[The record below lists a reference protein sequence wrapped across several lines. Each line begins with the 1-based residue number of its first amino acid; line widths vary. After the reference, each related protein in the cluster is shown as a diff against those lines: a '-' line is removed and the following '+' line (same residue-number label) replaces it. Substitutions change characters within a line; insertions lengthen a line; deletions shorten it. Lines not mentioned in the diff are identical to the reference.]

1 MTVDSPLSLK
11 QYKAAVRDKLEN
23 YRHFFD
29 ERYSGRFIGPL
40 FCITHHS
47 YFEWNRRITGEMNH
61 AIGFLKK
68 TETGCRVHFVHTA
81 GMLSPFHLFI
91 FLLLSILVGL
101 YEFRDV
107 PLVTTDSIGI
117 LLLVGVVAFAFIALI
132 SAFCDSITENG
143 IRGENSLYELMID
156 PTFGEGE

>member
-1 MTVDSPLSLK
+1 MTVDSPLSPK

-23 YRHFFD
+23 YRSFFD

-68 TETGCRVHFVHTA
+68 TETGCRVHFIHTT
-81 GMLSPFHLFI
+81 GMLSPFHLFSFFLI
-91 FLLLSILVGL
+91 FIALVLL
-101 YEFRDV
+101 EFRDV
-107 PLVTTDSIGI
+107 PLEATDSIGI
-117 LLLVGVVAFAFIALI
+117 LLLIGLIAFAVIALI
-132 SAFCDSITENG
+132 SAFSDSITENG
-143 IRGENSLYELMID
+143 MRGENSLYELMMD